1 VSRATSASDDFLSVR
16 GALALS
22 FPALEPPAPTPQP
35 LSTTLSLPT
44 PAELRAALVA
54 GTEAALPT
62 VHVELPTSDGS
73 RPLEHAWRTAGGA
86 WRPYV
91 ATGDLVIRDR
101 SFAWQGERT
110 IELRSRVMGDDGTT
124 SPTGSTT
131 VTIDW
136 APPAVFA
143 DQASFGGFLVV
154 PARDATSA
162 GLEWAMG
169 RVGEG
174 APATDWTSDPNLD
187 ASAALAL
194 GDNVLVYVRDA
205 AGNVGQAVVQLVP
218 EPEASA
224 AAACAALALI
234 RAGRTRSRRRRARRS
249 PR

>member
-1 VSRATSASDDFLSVR
+1 
-16 GALALS
+16 
-22 FPALEPPAPTPQP
+22 
-35 LSTTLSLPT
+35 
-44 PAELRAALVA
+44 
-54 GTEAALPT
+54 
-62 VHVELPTSDGS
+62 
-73 RPLEHAWRTAGGA
+73 
-86 WRPYV
+86 
-91 ATGDLVIRDR
+91 
-101 SFAWQGERT
+101 
-110 IELRSRVMGDDGTT
+110 
-124 SPTGSTT
+124 
-131 VTIDW
+131 
-136 APPAVFA
+136 
-143 DQASFGGFLVV
+143 V

-194 GDNVLVYVRDA
+194 GDDVVVYVRDA

-224 AAACAALALI
+224 AAAFACAALALI